1 MKTENSRLRF
11 EPPSTSIAQNRQRS
25 ISLGVAGCI
34 PNTFRGRQLDLCT
47 ECVSGAKDVR
57 SVHTRSIQISSYSP
71 ARSDLKFN
79 IQHYCGSVSL
89 VFMFI
94 WSKLMDAGQKIYQV
108 AYCRGNLNLNL
119 EIQHYQVKLV
129 LFFHSLQSSKA
140 ILYSFSRRRT
150 DVYSQAL
157 PRTMI
162 FFFTHFCIES
172 DHVPGIFVY
181 RWFCAPIL
189 LLLFGVQ
196 AKKGMLNH
204 NETWHRRWRF

>member
-1 MKTENSRLRF
+1 MTTENSGSLSDLKTENSRLRF
-11 EPPSTSIAQNRQRS
+11 EQPSTSIAQNRQRS

-57 SVHTRSIQISSYSP
+57 SVHTRSVQISSYSP

-79 IQHYCGSVSL
+79 IQHYCDSVSL

-129 LFFHSLQSSKA
+129 LFFIAFCHQKL
-140 ILYSFSRRRT
+140 
-150 DVYSQAL
+150 
-157 PRTMI
+157 
-162 FFFTHFCIES
+162 FCIPFLAEELM
-172 DHVPGIFVY
+172 Y
-181 RWFCAPIL
+181 TARTY
-189 LLLFGVQ
+189 Q
-196 AKKGMLNH
+196 
-204 NETWHRRWRF
+204 ER